1 VTVRNGR
8 SKGVRVNKIFARKL
22 AVTFA
27 VSAALIGAVPA
38 GTASAAQSCDFSFTT
53 NKFGCSGS
61 GGIRGGS
68 DVIGA
73 RIFTGTDYTGDVLT
87 IWVPRPCPK
96 NDNVDHALALNGS
109 QWRNRVKSAQAWSSC
124 WVWLYEQNGNRQ
136 GPFKQNHP
144 DLSSAGGNRTVTVG
158 LS

>member
-1 VTVRNGR
+1 MSRALVG
-8 SKGVRVNKIFARKL
+8 KL
-22 AVTFA
+22 AAVFA
-27 VSAALIGAVPA
+27 VSAALIGVVQT

-53 NKFGCSGS
+53 NKFGCNGS

-73 RIFTGTDYTGDVLT
+73 RIFTGVEYTGDALT

-96 NDNVDHALALNGS
+96 NDKVDHFLALNS
-109 QWRNRVKSAQAWSSC
+109 SKWRNRVKSAQAWSSC
-124 WVWLYEQNGNRQ
+124 WVWLYEENGNRQ

-144 DLSSAGGNRTVTVG
+144 DLSSSGGNRTVTVG